1 MVNFSSSPHLQG
13 SASVGRAMGMVL
25 LALIPVICVSTWLFG
40 VSVLMQL
47 AVAGVTALLAE
58 AAVMLIRGRSVKTA
72 LFDGSALVT
81 GFLMALCLPPI
92 APLWVVIIG
101 VLFAIVVV
109 KHLYGGLGY
118 NLFNPA
124 MAGYLVVLI
133 AFPAQ
138 ISLWPAAG
146 EMMGLDQS
154 SVLTLAAKLD
164 TTNAEHVV
172 DAMTM
177 ATPLDAMRSARLQD
191 QPVVTGLVAE
201 PLFGLFA
208 NGVTAWLALGWVAG
222 GLLLLVTGVIR
233 WRIPLSLLLA
243 VGMFAGISSWL
254 DPLNHAGVLVHLFSG
269 GVMAAAFFIAT
280 DPVSAATT
288 PRGQL
293 IYGAGIGLLIYL
305 IRGWGG
311 FPDGVAFAVL
321 LFNIAAPLIDYFTVP
336 RAYGQ

>member
-1 MVNFSSSPHLQG
+1 MNLSSSPHLQG
-13 SASVGRAMGMVL
+13 NASVGRTMAMVL
-25 LALIPVICVSTWLFG
+25 LALIPVITVSVWLFG
-40 VSVLMQL
+40 SAVLMQL
-47 AVAGVTALLAE
+47 TVAGVTGLAAE
-58 AAVMLIRGRSVKTA
+58 AAVMFLRGRPVMLA
-72 LFDGSALVT
+72 LCDGSALVT
-81 GFLMALCLPPI
+81 ALLLALCLPPTAPFWVAVI
-92 APLWVVIIG
+92 A

-138 ISLWPAAG
+138 LTLWPAVDLSARSA
-146 EMMGLDQS
+146 Q
-154 SVLTLAAKLD
+154 VLD
-164 TTNAEHVV
+164 TSAVAQP
-172 DAMTM
+172 DAVTM
-177 ATPLDAMRSARLQD
+177 ATPLDAMRGVRLQG
-191 QPVVTGLVAE
+191 QPVASALVA
-201 PLFGLFA
+201 PALFGLFD
-208 NGVTAWLALGWVAG
+208 NGVTAWLALGWAAG
-222 GLLLLVTGVIR
+222 GLMLLATGVIR
-233 WRIPLSLLLA
+233 WRIPLSLLVA
-243 VGMFAGISSWL
+243 VALFAAVSHWL
-254 DPLNHAGVLVHLFSG
+254 DPLNHAGWLVHLFSG

-311 FPDGVAFAVL
+311 YPDGVAFAVL

-336 RAYGQ
+336 KAYGQ